1 MGNGEWGMGNGEWV
15 MGNGEWKNNYQLP
28 ITNYQLPI
36 TNYQFPMPLIG
47 KKTGNLPAASII
59 EFDLLFNAHADNQLW
74 QKKDRDLASA

>member
-1 MGNGEWGMGNGEWV
+1 
-15 MGNGEWKNNYQLP
+15 MGNGEWKNNYHVP
-28 ITNYQLPI
+28 NYHVP
-36 TNYQFPMPLIG
+36 NYQFPMPLIG